1 MINLFSKYYLDN
13 TYINEMLLNAIVVFD
28 TSALLDLYYYSSKT
42 REEINEKVFDFLDGR
57 LWIPAQAY
65 FEFLKNKEK
74 VAKKPIF
81 TYEYLLNKDK
91 KTGDGGHL
99 EKIRELSKM
108 ILDTDV
114 KKIENQVKT
123 LKEKTINEEKH
134 PYIDKTAYDQFDNE
148 LLQFKNQVNDFIK
161 RTTEFSDRFEREIEN
176 RINVLET
183 EIIEDYVHEI
193 IKKRFQLGKEFTYQE
208 MIDIAKEGDY
218 RYLHEI
224 PPGYKDNEKQGL
236 QKYGDL
242 FFWKQLLQHANKQ
255 RKDFILVSN
264 DVKPDWYDSEQ
275 DAPRFE
281 LLKEFNAQANKVF
294 WMFSMK
300 DFLWNIN
307 SLLASKVSDEMI
319 EEVTAVQIERQEN
332 KINKIGSDAFF
343 DMLQEVFDSVLFEKV
358 FLMDKILPNEALR
371 IFNDPIIYE
380 AENDEGKK
388 VRVIITKIFGGNYAR
403 MLHGMTNAFEI
414 KKYYDINR
422 EIYIYYNFIILSN
435 KGIVQKAFENLAK
448 TKTKKMFA
456 NRVIRT
462 IVCCLEDNKL
472 FVIKTNYK
480 DNQVNGEL

>member
-1 MINLFSKYYLDN
+1 M
-13 TYINEMLLNAIVVFD
+13 
-28 TSALLDLYYYSSKT
+28 
-42 REEINEKVFDFLDGR
+42 
-57 LWIPAQAY
+57 
-65 FEFLKNKEK
+65 
-74 VAKKPIF
+74 
-81 TYEYLLNKDK
+81 
-91 KTGDGGHL
+91 
-99 EKIRELSKM
+99 
-108 ILDTDV
+108 
-114 KKIENQVKT
+114 
-123 LKEKTINEEKH
+123 
-134 PYIDKTAYDQFDNE
+134 
-148 LLQFKNQVNDFIK
+148 
-161 RTTEFSDRFEREIEN
+161 
-176 RINVLET
+176 
-183 EIIEDYVHEI
+183 EDHVREI

-242 FFWKQLLQHANKQ
+242 FFWKQVLLHANKQ

-264 DVKPDWYDSEQ
+264 DVKSDWYDLEQ
-275 DAPRFE
+275 SAPRFE

-307 SLLASKVSDEMI
+307 SLLDSKVSDEMI

-332 KINKIGSDAFF
+332 KISKIGSDEFF

-358 FLMDKILPNEALR
+358 FLMDKILPNDALR

-388 VRVIITKIFGGNYAR
+388 VRVIITRIFGGNYAK

-422 EIYIYYNFIILSN
+422 ERYIYYNFIILSN
-435 KGIVQKAFENLAK
+435 KGIVRKAFENLAK

-456 NRVIRT
+456 NRIIRT
-462 IVCCLEDNKL
+462 VVCYLEDNKL

-480 DNQVNGEL
+480 DNQVYVE